1 MALPL
6 FLISTLFITNAQ
18 DLSVYHQL
26 TYPEELAIDTCEMV
40 YDTRNLANLG
50 PHGSATCVSPMPC
63 ACTGPVFNPLLLEE
77 TTTDSGFNLTDHS
90 SLDLIINLGQTY
102 LFDIIKFT
110 WLYKN
115 SPINQATS
123 YVSLFD
129 AGLNDWVP
137 HGYEYR
143 PVDGSG
149 SAVKVNA
156 TVSDKVVT
164 HLRFHLEWD
173 FDSPTGIVQP
183 SGVVLYGE
191 TQTQFPTA
199 EPSRSPS
206 TLPTTSPTTDP
217 TTDPSAQ
224 PTQNPSTTPT
234 SASQSPTKSPSDLPT
249 SASQAPTK
257 SPTNPRSGLVS
268 VLLDDVSVQCC
279 NGSSQQQLSV
289 PDDTIT
295 DITYYPCCYP
305 SDDGYFTADMLPN
318 ADYIYTYS
326 CPSAGSSISFA
337 QLPVT
342 VVYATGYDP
351 NIGTACGTHQF
362 LSDNSFLSQFN
373 IVSLPIE
380 LHGGSYNASEWN
392 IPSCLCSM
400 EH

>member
-26 TYPEELAIDTCEMV
+26 TYPEELFIDTCEMV
-40 YDTRNLANLG
+40 YDTTNLANLG
-50 PHGSATCVSPMPC
+50 PYASAKCVSQMPC
-63 ACTGPVFNPLLLEE
+63 ECTGPAFNNLLLEE
-77 TTTDSGFNLTDHS
+77 TTTEIGFNLTDHS
-90 SLDLIINLGQTY
+90 SLDFTINFGQTY
-102 LFDIIKFT
+102 LLWSIKFV

-123 YVSLFD
+123 YVSLYD
-129 AGLNDWVP
+129 AGLNAWVP
-137 HGYEYR
+137 HDYTYI
-143 PVDGSG
+143 PVYGSHG
-149 SAVKVNA
+149 SFSAVDVNA
-156 TVSDKVVT
+156 TILDKVVSQ
-164 HLRFHLEWD
+164 LRFHLEWN
-173 FDSPTGIVQP
+173 FDSPTGMVQL
-183 SGVVLYGE
+183 SGATLYGE
-191 TQTQFPTA
+191 TQTLFPTN
-199 EPSRSPS
+199 EPTRFPTNEPTRSPS
-206 TLPTTSPTTDP
+206 TLPTDP

-234 SASQSPTKSPSDLPT
+234 SASQS
-249 SASQAPTK
+249 PTK

-326 CPSAGSSISFA
+326 CPSAGSIISFP
-337 QLPVT
+337 QQWYHPLYNTVD
-342 VVYATGYDP
+342 VVYATGYHPD
-351 NIGTACGTHQF
+351 IGSTCGSHQF
-362 LSDNSFLSQFN
+362 MSDNSFLSQFN